1 MRVRMRKELE
11 KPQEGIFDIKQ
22 GRGGI
27 IDIEFIVQYLSL
39 LHAYEFEELA
49 RWPDNV
55 RLIGTLNKTRIIENE
70 VANALRGAYLT
81 YRSEVH
87 RLNLQ
92 EKAAFVP
99 EDTFDGMQHKIAEIW
114 DSIF

>member
-1 MRVRMRKELE
+1 
-11 KPQEGIFDIKQ
+11 
-22 GRGGI
+22 
-27 IDIEFIVQYLSL
+27 YLSL
-39 LHAYEFEELA
+39 LHASEFEELA

-55 RLIGTLNKTRIIENE
+55 RLIGTLNKAGILENE
-70 VANALRGAYLT
+70 VANTLRGAYLT

-92 EKAAFVP
+92 EKPAFVP
-99 EDTFDGMQHKIAEIW
+99 EETFTGMRHKIAEIW